1 MQPGGV
7 GKISC
12 EEIQWHLRVT
22 GAAELYDI
30 SGLRPADGRIDMLMD
45 VPSLF
50 SFVVVTGVLVEDCFK
65 KTICDVGRL
74 LF

>member
-1 MQPGGV
+1 VQPGGV

-30 SGLRPADGRIDMLMD
+30 SGLRPADGRIDMWLD
-45 VPSLF
+45 VPSIF
-50 SFVVVTGVLVEDCFK
+50 IRGCNWCISR
-65 KTICDVGRL
+65 RL
-74 LF
+74 LLKKRSVM